1 MKVVT
6 SVYSDPTWTI
16 PVTEVERIQR
26 AFPHVQVVNA
36 LTRED
41 RLRELPDADVAFLS
55 QLKPDEFAAACRLQ
69 WIQSPAAGVAGLLF
83 PELRVSRVIV
93 TNARGIHGDAM
104 AEHVIGMAI
113 VLFRQIHL
121 AIRRQGSHVW
131 EKPPQ
136 AGFRMLRGRAMGLV
150 GLGAIGTAV
159 AERAAALGMD
169 VIAVRRRLREPRP
182 ACVSAVYPPSELATM
197 LGLADVV
204 VLTAPLTDD
213 TRGLIGTAELRQMR
227 PDGVLINVARG
238 KLVREDELQAELSRG
253 TIAGAALDVF
263 QHEPLSSESRLWDL
277 PNVVITPHTSAFRD
291 DYWTLA
297 VDLFTANLRRFERG
311 ETLANVVDKEAG
323 Y

>member
-26 AFPHVQVVNA
+26 AFPHVHVVNA

-136 AGFRMLRGRAMGLV
+136 AGFRMLRGRTVGLV

-169 VIAVRRRLREPRP
+169 VIGVRRRLREPRP

-227 PDGVLINVARG
+227 PDGVIINVARG